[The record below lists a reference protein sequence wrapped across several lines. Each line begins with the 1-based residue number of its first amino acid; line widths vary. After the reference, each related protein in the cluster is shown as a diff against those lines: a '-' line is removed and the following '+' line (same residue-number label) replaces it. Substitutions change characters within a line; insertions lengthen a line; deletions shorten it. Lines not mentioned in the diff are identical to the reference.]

1 VQGIAEL
8 ITRPGLINV
17 DFADVRTVMSEM
29 GMAMMGSSSA
39 SGDGRARQAAEA
51 AISSPFLEDVNLSGA
66 RGILVNITA
75 GLDMSIGE
83 FEEVGNVV
91 RELASADA
99 CVVIGTVIDP
109 DLSDEMRVTVVAT
122 GLDQKPSRAPQARSA
137 ERPLEV
143 VRTGTDPY
151 KHYEQP
157 TVIRQERGRDPLPA
171 YRDSDMEYLEIPAFL
186 RRQAD

>member
-1 VQGIAEL
+1 MQL
-8 ITRPGLINV
+8 TL
-17 DFADVRTVMSEM
+17 
-29 GMAMMGSSSA
+29 
-39 SGDGRARQAAEA
+39 
-51 AISSPFLEDVNLSGA
+51 LEDINLSGA

-109 DLSDEMRVTVVAT
+109 DLNDEMRVTVVAT
-122 GLDQKPSRAPQARSA
+122 GLDRKAAKTTS
-137 ERPLEV
+137 ERPVERPMEV

-151 KHYEQP
+151 KRYEQP
-157 TVIRQERGRDPLPA
+157 TVIRQERKRDPMQA
-171 YRDSDMEYLEIPAFL
+171 FRDSDMEYLEIPAFL